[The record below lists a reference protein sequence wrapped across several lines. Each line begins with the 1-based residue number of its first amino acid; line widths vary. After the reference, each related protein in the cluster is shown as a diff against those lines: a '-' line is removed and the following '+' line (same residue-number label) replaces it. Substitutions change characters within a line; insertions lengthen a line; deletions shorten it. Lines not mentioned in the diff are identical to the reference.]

1 VLLIE
6 VGEMENQLVKI
17 LQKLRVKQDFRKVK
31 CFATAFFITL
41 ALPVIVLRCIDVLL
55 LLLVF
60 V

>member
-1 VLLIE
+1 VLLIV

-17 LQKLRVKQDFRKVK
+17 LQKLKVKQDFTRVK
-31 CFATAFFITL
+31 CFGTAFFITL
-41 ALPVIVLRCIDVLL
+41 TLPVIVLRCIDVLL